1 MSTGTEQS
9 HFPKGSR
16 LGPCEI
22 ASSIGAGG
30 DVRGLEE
37 RVRLAQTREA
47 KLLGRTVH
55 GQQQLTSNLEK
66 RW

>member
-9 HFPKGSR
+9 HFPKCSR

-30 DVRGLEE
+30 MCEDWKSEFSWLK
-37 RVRLAQTREA
+37 RVKRSFLD
-47 KLLGRTVH
+47 
-55 GQQQLTSNLEK
+55 GQCTDSSN
-66 RW
+66 